1 MKKVLIVYATAG
13 IGHAKAAFAVRDAL
27 EERGKDI
34 SYEIIDVLVY
44 TNFLLKWI
52 YHRLYILLVQYT
64 PSVWAVIYH
73 SLDVPW
79 VYSRIKGARTLLNR
93 LNSGKFA
100 EYLRR
105 TQPDIIVSTHFFSS
119 EVVSSLKRKGVIK
132 SRLITI
138 PTDFKLHTY
147 WVSDETDLFVVANE
161 DMKEELKRVGISE
174 QKIKVYGVPIEPR
187 FCRPLDKEALYKK
200 LVVDRNLFKILIAS
214 GGFGVGPVKALVNEL
229 GSLDLPIQLLIVCG
243 KNRFLYEDIALF
255 SKGMNNPIKLYGFV
269 DNMHELMEVSD
280 LLISKTGGLTTSEA
294 LAKELPM
301 IVISPVP
308 GQEARN
314 SDFIVSKGAA
324 IREDSP
330 SKVKEKVKE
339 LFDNRQILN
348 KMIEI
353 IRQIKR
359 PDSALKTADLINQL

>member
-13 IGHAKAAFAVRDAL
+13 IGHVKAAFAVRDAI

-34 SYEIIDVLVY
+34 SYELVDVLDY

-52 YHRLYILLVQYT
+52 YHKLYILLVQHT
-64 PSVWAVIYH
+64 PFIWAIIYH

-79 VYSRIKGARTLLNR
+79 VYNCIKGARTRLNK

-100 EYLRR
+100 EYLRK

-119 EVVSSLKRKGVIK
+119 EVASSLKRKGVIK
-132 SRLITI
+132 SCLITI
-138 PTDFKLHTY
+138 PTDFKLHRY

-161 DMKEELKRVGISE
+161 DLKEEIKRMGISE

-187 FCRPLDKEALYKK
+187 FCKPLDKEALYKK
-200 LVVDRNLFKILIAS
+200 LGVDRNLFKILIAS
-214 GGFGVGPVKALVNEL
+214 GGFGVGPVEALVNEL
-229 GSLDLPIQLLIVCG
+229 GSLEIPSQLLVVCG
-243 KNRFLYEDIALF
+243 KNTLLYEDIELL
-255 SKGMNNPIKLYGFV
+255 SKSINHPVKLYGFV

-280 LLISKTGGLTTSEA
+280 VLVSKTGGLTTSEA

-330 SKVKEKVKE
+330 SKVKEKVKK
-339 LFDNRQILN
+339 LFDDRETLG
-348 KMIEI
+348 KMIKI
-353 IRQIKR
+353 IREIKR